1 MSFVYTDNKGSQNQ
15 IEMSGEEM
23 FTEALKANITPAAYI
38 NRKFAD
44 ADMSLGPAFKQMQA
58 SFGICSPGA
67 DNPFGLKATS
77 MASLLDGTGS
87 FGANVNTQQNTS
99 PFGTSSRAFTIISV
113 IDAIESA
120 MAKDRTTDAD
130 NFYSM
135 VGSTLAL
142 NSEHFEQPIIDYG
155 TVGGPETAKA
165 QRAVQGANPPKIAF
179 FKTADRIRR
188 IGSWTV
194 GMEWTQQALR
204 ATTLDFVTMTMARF
218 LQVERDER
226 AYRYVADLYVGNNDL
241 VTTAV
246 SAVTTT
252 SLDAAA
258 TGGVVTHK
266 SWVKFLARNRKYRK
280 ITHAIC
286 DIDTYLKIEA
296 RTGRPGS
303 NSYDPSLA
311 RIDPQLQAG
320 PQPFGA
326 DVQWVIV
333 DAATDGG
340 PVPAN
345 TVYAIDARS
354 AITLVTNSN
363 AAYSAVEQFALK
375 RTEAMRM
382 DWSEEVFRTFG
393 DTELRAFDVL
403 TIA

>member
-1 MSFVYTDNKGSQNQ
+1 MFTFIDKNGAQQQVEVSA
-15 IEMSGEEM
+15 EEM
-23 FTEALKANITPAAYI
+23 FSGPLKANLTPAAYL
-38 NRKFAD
+38 NQKFAE
-44 ADMSLGPAFKQMQA
+44 ADLSIGTAFKQMQA
-58 SFGICSPGA
+58 GLGICSPGA
-67 DNPFGLKATS
+67 ENPYGLRSAS
-77 MASLLDGTGS
+77 MASLLDGTGGFS
-87 FGANVNTQQNTS
+87 ANTQQNTT
-99 PFGTSSRAFTIISV
+99 PFGTASRAFTIISV

-130 NFYSM
+130 NFYGM
-135 VGSTLAL
+135 VGSRLAL
-142 NSEHFEQPIIDYG
+142 NTEHFEQPVIDYG
-155 TVGGPETAKA
+155 TVGGPEAAKA

-188 IGSWTV
+188 IGAWTV

-204 ATTLDFVTMTMARF
+204 ATTLDFVTMTMARY

-226 AYRYVADLYVGNNDL
+226 AYRYISDLYNGNGDL
-241 VTTAV
+241 VVGAV

-258 TGGVVTHK
+258 SGGVVTHK

-286 DIDTYLKIEA
+286 DIDAYLKIES

-303 NSYDPSLA
+303 NNYDPTLA
-311 RIDPQLQAG
+311 RIDPQLTPG
-320 PQPFGA
+320 NNTFGA
-326 DVQWVIV
+326 DVKWIIV
-333 DAATDGG
+333 DAAADGG

-345 TVYAIDARS
+345 TVYAIDATS

-382 DWSEEVFRTFG
+382 DWSEEIFRTFG
-393 DTELRAFDVL
+393 DTDLRAFDIL

>member
-1 MSFVYTDNKGSQNQ
+1 MSFVYTDNKGAQNQ
-15 IEMSGEEM
+15 VDMTGEEM

-44 ADMSLGPAFKQMQA
+44 ADMSIGPAFKQMQA
-58 SFGICSPGA
+58 SFGICSPGS

-87 FGANVNTQQNTS
+87 FGANTNTQQNTS
-99 PFGTSSRAFTIISV
+99 PFGSSSRAFTIISV

-120 MAKDRTTDAD
+120 LFKDRTTDIT

-142 NSEHFEQPIIDYG
+142 NSEHFEQPVIEYG
-155 TVGGPETAKA
+155 TLGGPETAKA
-165 QRAVQGANPPKIAF
+165 QRVVQGANPPKIAF

-204 ATTLDFVTMTMARF
+204 ATTLDFVTMTMSRF
-218 LQVERDER
+218 LEVERDER
-226 AYRYVADLYVGNNDL
+226 AYRYIADLYVGNNDL

-266 SWVKFLARNRKYRK
+266 SWVKFLARNRKYRQ

-286 DIDTYLKIEA
+286 DIDTYLKIEG
-296 RTGRPGS
+296 RTGRPGTV
-303 NSYDPSLA
+303 NYDPTLA
-311 RIDPQLQAG
+311 RIDPQLQPGA
-320 PQPFGA
+320 QPFGA
-326 DVQWVIV
+326 DVKWIIV
-333 DAATDGG
+333 DAAADGG

-345 TVYAIDARS
+345 TVYGIDARS

-363 AAYSAVEQFALK
+363 AAYSAVESFALK

-393 DTELRAFDVL
+393 DTELRAFDIL

>member
-1 MSFVYTDNKGSQNQ
+1 MTFAYIDK
-15 IEMSGEEM
+15 SGAQHQVDISAEEM
-23 FTEALKANITPAAYI
+23 FAGALKANLTPAAFI
-38 NRKFAD
+38 NQKFAD
-44 ADMSLGPAFKQMQA
+44 ADLSIGPAFKQMQA
-58 SFGICSPGA
+58 GLGICSPGA
-67 DNPFGLKATS
+67 DNPFGLRSAS
-77 MASLLDGTGS
+77 MASLLDGTSG
-87 FGANVNTQQNTS
+87 FGANTQQNTT
-99 PFGTSSRAFTIISV
+99 PFGTASRAFTIISV

-135 VGSTLAL
+135 VGSTIAL
-142 NSEHFEQPIIDYG
+142 NTEHFEQPVVDYG

-188 IGSWTV
+188 IGSWTI

-204 ATTLDFVTMTMARF
+204 ATTLDFVTMTMARY

-226 AYRYVADLYVGNNDL
+226 AYRYVSDLFNGNGDL
-241 VTTAV
+241 VVGAV
-246 SAVTTT
+246 SAVTTN

-280 ITHAIC
+280 ITHCVC
-286 DIDTYLKIEA
+286 DIDTYLKIES

-303 NSYDPSLA
+303 NNYDPTLS
-311 RIDPQLQAG
+311 RIDPQLVAANTT
-320 PQPFGA
+320 FGG
-326 DVQWVIV
+326 DVKWIIV
-333 DAATDGG
+333 DAAADGG
-340 PVPAN
+340 PVPAS
-345 TVYAIDARS
+345 TVYAIDASS

-393 DTELRAFDVL
+393 DTDLRAYDVL
-403 TIA
+403 TIS